1 MVLDFSTEQ
10 LEYRDR
16 VRAFARAEVAP
27 FASAIDAAD
36 RFPLDLVRRAAREG
50 LLAVTLAPEWGGQGR
65 DDVSYVLALE
75 AVAYA
80 SVTVAV
86 ILVVQNSLV
95 VEPLARFG
103 TATQKER
110 WLRRLASG
118 DSIGCFAQAE
128 PEVGTD
134 VGHAQTT
141 ALLEPGGQSWR
152 LTGRK
157 VWVASGEVADVA
169 VVFAMTESRGGSGVT
184 AFLVPL
190 DSPGVTRLD
199 RNESLGVRGLGCFN
213 FDLHDVRVEPDQV
226 LGRVGEGFGVARWA
240 LAGGRVAIAAQ
251 ALGLGQAAVD
261 QAIAYAKVRKS
272 FGQPIA
278 SYQAIQWMLADAA
291 TEMEAARMLTMKAAS
306 VRHSE
311 HEAAQAAAMAKL
323 YASEAACRATDHA
336 MQILAS
342 EGYRRGSI
350 VERLFR
356 DARAAEIYQGTS
368 EVQRMI
374 ISAHVLHGTR

>member
-1 MVLDFSTEQ
+1 MILDFSPDQ
-10 LEYRDR
+10 LAYRDR
-16 VRAFARAEVAP
+16 VRAFAQAEIAP
-27 FASAIDAAD
+27 AAASIDQAD
-36 RFPLDLVRRAAREG
+36 RFPRDIVRRAAAEG
-50 LLAVTLAPEWGGQGR
+50 LLGITLAPEWGGRGR
-65 DDVSYVLALE
+65 DDVSYALAIE

-80 SVTVAV
+80 SVTAAV

-103 TATQKER
+103 TTAQQER
-110 WLRRLASG
+110 WLGRLARG
-118 DSIGCFAQAE
+118 EAIGSFAQAE

-134 VGHAQTT
+134 VGHVQTT
-141 ALLEPGGQSWR
+141 ALLEQGGQAWR
-152 LTGRK
+152 MNGRK
-157 VWVASGEVADVA
+157 VWVANGEVADLA
-169 VVFAMTESRGGSGVT
+169 IVFAIAEARTGGGVT

-190 DSPGVTRLD
+190 DSSGVTRVE
-199 RNESLGVRGLGCFN
+199 RNESLGVRGLGCFTL
-213 FDLHDVRVEPDQV
+213 DLREVRVDAEQV
-226 LGRVGEGFGVARWA
+226 LGRVGEGFAVARWA

-251 ALGLGQAAVD
+251 ALGLGEAAVD
-261 QAIAYAKVRKS
+261 LAIAYAKVRKS

-278 SYQAIQWMLADAA
+278 SYEAIQWMLADSA
-291 TEMEAARMLTMKAAS
+291 TEMEAARMLTLKAAS
-306 VRHSE
+306 VRRVE
-311 HEAAQAAAMAKL
+311 HEAPQAAAMAKL

-342 EGYRRGSI
+342 EGYRRGST

-356 DARAAEIYQGTS
+356 DARASEIYQGTS